1 MILELTQVVESARLP
16 RLMTRLLQ
24 ALLALFLSHQLH
36 ALGLATD
43 QVALI
48 GRFGRGPVEQPERVN
63 VAGFA
68 ALFASAT
75 PAAWPAEMQARQFF
89 RNGGTSLE
97 IVRIDPSRELPEAL
111 AGNFQAPALR
121 GTGWVLPFSD
131 LGILLIPELAELD
144 ASQRNPILE
153 ALRPL
158 AETRHF
164 IVMLDPPPTITT
176 TAGAIAWAESL
187 PQDLDFACAL
197 YPRVAIDPAAY
208 SNGTSSERV
217 MIGPSG
223 SVAPVV
229 LRKDAAA
236 GLWEVP
242 AGTDAVIQVE
252 GLDPM
257 VSSGDATTLNT
268 ANISLIRYFASYGN
282 VLWGWRSRDTIDV
295 ESRYLSVARLRRWMT
310 HTLRRSLS
318 YAANETNDHV
328 LWTDLREQSGD
339 FLTSL
344 FVQGAFAGTSLNEAF
359 FVKCDSSTTTQNDIS
374 NHRVNVII
382 GFSPIR
388 PSEFQV
394 SQITL
399 STANPSRPPHRGI
412 LLITP
417 PSDGKLRLFH
427 DSAPGFRHSVQSG
440 NSTGTASW
448 ISAGPVDG
456 DGSWQTSTHPI
467 AEVRRFFRLASESR

>member
-1 MILELTQVVESARLP
+1 
-16 RLMTRLLQ
+16 MTRLLQ
-24 ALLALFLSHQLH
+24 ALLALFLVHQLH

-48 GRFGRGPVEQPERVN
+48 GRFGRGPVEQPEKVN
-63 VAGFA
+63 AAGFA
-68 ALFASAT
+68 ALFASAN

-97 IVRIDPSRELPEAL
+97 IVRIDPSRGLADAL

-144 ASQRNPILE
+144 ASRRNPILE

-164 IVMLDPPPTITT
+164 IVLLDPPPTITT

-208 SNGTSSERV
+208 SNSTSSERV

-229 LRKDAAA
+229 LRRDAAA
-236 GLWEVP
+236 GVWEAP
-242 AGTDAVIQVE
+242 AGTDAAIQVE
-252 GLDPM
+252 GLDPI

-282 VLWGWRSRDTIDV
+282 VLWGWRSRDTIDI
-295 ESRYLSVARLRRWMT
+295 ENRFLSVARLRRWTT

-318 YAANETNDHV
+318 YAANESNDHV
-328 LWTDLREQSGD
+328 LWTGLREQSGD

-344 FVQGAFAGTSLNEAF
+344 FVRGAFAGASLNEAF
-359 FVKCDSSTTTQNDIS
+359 FVKCDSSTTTQNDVS

-388 PSEFQV
+388 PAEFQV

-399 STANPSRPPHRGI
+399 PTANPSRPPHRGI

-417 PSDGKLRLFH
+417 PCDGKVRLFH
-427 DSAPGFRHSVQSG
+427 DSAPGFRHRLQSRD
-440 NSTGTASW
+440 SMGTAPWS
-448 ISAGPVDG
+448 SAGVVEG
-456 DGSWQTSTHPI
+456 DGSWQGSTYPV
-467 AEVRRFFRLASESR
+467 AETRRFFRLASESR